1 MPSGYQSFKQKS
13 TRDVY
18 CSSTKF
24 KNHAEAAIWVADCLK
39 HFEIQASDTKDYNY
53 PLSSQ
58 PANAIIYPE

>member
-39 HFEIQASDTKDYNY
+39 HFEIQASDTKDY
-53 PLSSQ
+53 
-58 PANAIIYPE
+58 